1 LRPGPARAP
10 RPPALR
16 ARWAPRAPLPP
27 PPPAGP
33 LQTLATIVREEG
45 AAAPFKG
52 LTPGVHRQFVF
63 TGLRLGLYDRV
74 KGALAGDADPSE
86 MPVSTKVAAAVLTS
100 SVGITAANPADVVK
114 VRFQADTRRAAAP
127 AERPAGGGGGGPAAA
142 TPPAGPAGR
151 PGPAPGTTFPAHGPA
166 PTMAVRPPGAGGKPG
181 GPGGAARFLSTG
193 AAARAPPQPPAS
205 RPGALATYLHIAR
218 AEGLAGLYRGY
229 SANLLRNSL
238 ISCGEIVTYDVA
250 KSAAVA
256 RGYEGER
263 CGGPGGRGPP
273 GGGGGRGA
281 GATRGATSPLPLP
294 LPRADGVALH
304 LGSGLLAGLVATL
317 LGSPADVI
325 GTRVIAQEGR
335 GGGLASVAAEM
346 VRREGFLSLYQGFWP
361 NFARI
366 GSFNIVMWMG
376 YEHLRGLLGA

>member
-1 LRPGPARAP
+1 
-10 RPPALR
+10 
-16 ARWAPRAPLPP
+16 
-27 PPPAGP
+27 
-33 LQTLATIVREEG
+33 
-45 AAAPFKG
+45 
-52 LTPGVHRQFVF
+52 
-63 TGLRLGLYDRV
+63 
-74 KGALAGDADPSE
+74 
-86 MPVSTKVAAAVLTS
+86 
-100 SVGITAANPADVVK
+100 
-114 VRFQADTRRAAAP
+114 
-127 AERPAGGGGGGPAAA
+127 
-142 TPPAGPAGR
+142 
-151 PGPAPGTTFPAHGPA
+151 
-166 PTMAVRPPGAGGKPG
+166 
-181 GPGGAARFLSTG
+181 
-193 AAARAPPQPPAS
+193 
-205 RPGALATYLHIAR
+205 
-218 AEGLAGLYRGY
+218 
-229 SANLLRNSL
+229 
-238 ISCGEIVTYDVA
+238 VA
-250 KSAAVA
+250 KSAAGA
-256 RGYEGER
+256 GGYEGER
-263 CGGPGGRGPP
+263 GGGRGGRGPP